1 MKLIAE
7 NKTSFIVDMSKT
19 ELANL
24 IGYCDISES
33 EVRNK
38 IRGVYNDLCVGVE
51 INISKMYEQLN
62 SMKNNEQRF
71 KQASDLLAKIAD
83 TLLLVDPIIRQIQ
96 SEPDENK

>member
-7 NKTSFIVDMSKT
+7 NKTGFIVDMSKT

-24 IGYCDISES
+24 IGYYYIDES
-33 EVRNK
+33 EVQNK
-38 IRGVYNDLCVGVE
+38 IRGVYNDLCVGAE